1 MEKNKTY
8 KPTTAKDRIV
18 VLDALRGFALVGII
32 FANILSWSG
41 IKFLPIEE
49 IKSFGDFNTDVT
61 LYKYLHFFVDTK
73 FYTIFSLLF
82 GIGFSLQFKKA
93 DIIPGFIPMYI
104 RRLTILLF
112 IGAVHAV
119 FWSGDI
125 LVLYAL
131 MGFVLI
137 TLRNLSLRQ
146 TLTLAIILLLIP
158 IITDIIAMYT
168 IAGDIQVLPKV
179 ALKVYPD
186 MTPNEVVAG
195 FQSGDFLTTLKT
207 NWHNLYWRYY
217 DFIPSGRPFKVLSL
231 FLLGFYL
238 FKSNWF
244 IEKAPK
250 FKTFILFAI
259 IGLSFTQLSIYM
271 NGSIT
276 KFSKDWYNVSFKLI
290 HDIGQTTLAISY
302 VSLLSI
308 LVNQFPKFILWDLLK
323 NYGRM
328 SMTSYIG
335 HTVLGIIVFYP
346 MIGWGYFGTLS
357 LTNVFEIAAL
367 LLVIQV
373 AFSTIWF
380 KFFAFGPIEWAWKC
394 LTYKKIFPLRIK
406 K

>member
-1 MEKNKTY
+1 
-8 KPTTAKDRIV
+8 
-18 VLDALRGFALVGII
+18 
-32 FANILSWSG
+32 
-41 IKFLPIEE
+41 
-49 IKSFGDFNTDVT
+49 
-61 LYKYLHFFVDTK
+61 
-73 FYTIFSLLF
+73 
-82 GIGFSLQFKKA
+82 
-93 DIIPGFIPMYI
+93 
-104 RRLTILLF
+104 
-112 IGAVHAV
+112 
-119 FWSGDI
+119 
-125 LVLYAL
+125 
-131 MGFVLI
+131 
-137 TLRNLSLRQ
+137 
-146 TLTLAIILLLIP
+146 
-158 IITDIIAMYT
+158 
-168 IAGDIQVLPKV
+168 
-179 ALKVYPD
+179 
-186 MTPNEVVAG
+186 
-195 FQSGDFLTTLKT
+195 
-207 NWHNLYWRYY
+207 
-217 DFIPSGRPFKVLSL
+217 
-231 FLLGFYL
+231 
-238 FKSNWF
+238 
-244 IEKAPK
+244 
-250 FKTFILFAI
+250 
-259 IGLSFTQLSIYM
+259 M